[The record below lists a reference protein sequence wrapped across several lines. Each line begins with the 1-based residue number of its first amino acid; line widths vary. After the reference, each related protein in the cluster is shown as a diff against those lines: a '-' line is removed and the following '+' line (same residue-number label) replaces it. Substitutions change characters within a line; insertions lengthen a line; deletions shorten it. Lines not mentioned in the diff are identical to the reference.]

1 MTAALNY
8 LSRIT
13 DRFFES
19 RMQRA
24 ACRISTASRHL
35 NVADRSR

>member
-13 DRFFES
+13 DAIFES

-24 ACRISTASRHL
+24 ACRISARQQIFPRRI
-35 NVADRSR
+35 V